1 LVPSVADKRF
11 VDEVLMYPE
20 LGPFIGGKWKMA
32 HDVSHT
38 EDVIDPPTCKSLSV
52 KFISQA

>member
-1 LVPSVADKRF
+1 